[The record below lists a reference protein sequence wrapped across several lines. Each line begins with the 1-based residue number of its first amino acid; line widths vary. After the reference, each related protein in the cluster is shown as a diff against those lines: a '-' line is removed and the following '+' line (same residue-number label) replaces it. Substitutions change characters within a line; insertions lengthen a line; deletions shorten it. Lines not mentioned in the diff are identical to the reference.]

1 MLLPAL
7 AESIMH
13 HDTLHPW
20 HLHLRGSLH
29 VLQGWLTGDR
39 QRVLQGRYERL
50 LGEIGHVQ
58 RRASAASSAPSHA
71 GEAVVPQTQVVA

>member
-1 MLLPAL
+1 
-7 AESIMH
+7 MH

-50 LGEIGHVQ
+50 LGEIGQVQ
-58 RRASAASSAPSHA
+58 RRANAASGAPQA
-71 GEAVVPQTQVVA
+71 REAVVPQQQVVA